1 MINMTQQEEPLF
13 KPDNIVFVYTSPEA
27 VEDGILF
34 DIDRILKQ
42 NPAKPFFLKYVSTNL
57 LEKGYLN
64 PPKEPDVESTL
75 NIPNLK
81 DLLNQAAQ
89 IFSKKLADDYFVSG
103 RIELPDGQK
112 QRVFIAENETGRYTA
127 MLPEDY

>member
-1 MINMTQQEEPLF
+1 MNQHEEPFSKLN
-13 KPDNIVFVYTSPEA
+13 DLVFVYTSQEA

-34 DIDRILKQ
+34 DLDRILTK
-42 NPAKPFFLKYVSTNL
+42 NPAKPFFLKYVTTNL
-57 LEKGYLN
+57 LKKGYLN
-64 PPKEPDVESTL
+64 PPKEPDVEITL

-81 DLLNQAAQ
+81 DILNQAAI
-89 IFSKKLADDYFVSG
+89 IFRKKPADDYFASG

-112 QRVFIAENETGRYTA
+112 QRIFIAENETGRYTA